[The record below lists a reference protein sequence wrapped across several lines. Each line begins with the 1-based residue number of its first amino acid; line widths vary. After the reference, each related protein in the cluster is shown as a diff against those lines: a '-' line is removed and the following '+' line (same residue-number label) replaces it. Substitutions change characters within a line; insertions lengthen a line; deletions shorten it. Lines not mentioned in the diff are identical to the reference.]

1 MMDFETPKKN
11 KDGFRMNETKRI
23 RTKMKNKTYK
33 KL

>member
-1 MMDFETPKKN
+1 MMDSETPTKN
-11 KDGFRMNETKRI
+11 KDGFRRTETKRM